1 MSRKNGK
8 LQQLADRI
16 KWNCDIARPSH
27 HLTILPL
34 ISILY
39 HNVE

>member
-16 KWNCDIARPSH
+16 KWDCDIARPDP
-27 HLTILPL
+27 LTT
-34 ISILY
+34 
-39 HNVE
+39 VTAK